1 MITAFFLDKFE
12 YDFRCNQRWIEIL
25 QKHED
30 DLTPYIFKSFSHVV
44 NVHHI
49 WMHRLLEIPAESFTW
64 DLLPID
70 YWEPLAQENHLKTI
84 DFLEKQELNNK
95 INYTS
100 EEGIAYEKEI
110 IDILY
115 HILNHSNYHRAQ
127 ISRDLRTLDIQPP
140 AFNFISFH

>member
-1 MITAFFLDKFE
+1 
-12 YDFRCNQRWIEIL
+12 
-25 QKHED
+25 
-30 DLTPYIFKSFSHVV
+30 
-44 NVHHI
+44 
-49 WMHRLLEIPAESFTW
+49 MHRLLGIPSESHTW

-70 YWEPLAQENHLKTI
+70 FWEKLVQENHFKTI

-95 INYTS
+95 VNFTS
-100 EEGIAYEKEI
+100 EEGISYEKDT

-127 ISRDLRTLDIQPP
+127 ISRELRNLEIRPP